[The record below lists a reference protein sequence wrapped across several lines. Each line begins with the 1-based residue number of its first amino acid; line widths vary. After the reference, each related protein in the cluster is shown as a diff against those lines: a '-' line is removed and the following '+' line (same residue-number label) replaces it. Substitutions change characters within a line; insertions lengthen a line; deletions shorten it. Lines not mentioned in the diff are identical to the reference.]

1 MGEVADKMI
10 PVTREV
16 WEGLSDL
23 KRPKETFANLLA
35 EMIEHEKT
43 RRLFLDM
50 DEIEKEG
57 NFVELHI

>member
-1 MGEVADKMI
+1 MI

-23 KRPKETFANLLA
+23 KRPKETFTTLLA